1 MADPETRRWSDLLT
15 PVLTKNWGDERA
27 WKLTNYEH
35 GGGYAALRTAL
46 GMAPGRRGRP
56 WSRTPACAAAAA
68 PASRPE

>member
-1 MADPETRRWSDLLT
+1 MSTPAAGTGPSRISGRSVDLLT

-46 GMAPGRRGRP
+46 DPGSG
-56 WSRTPACAAAAA
+56 
-68 PASRPE
+68 